1 MIVVSNELVS
11 NIVVSNERS
20 LKSTGLNGMVSNELV
35 STVME
40 SLWLEWNWTA
50 FSSSWLHVAKP
61 GDVNLDQSKK
71 NITPYFGTVL
81 RTVKAQARSR
91 YSCPQHTSVL
101 YGTAIIYLLP
111 SYVDQNAH

>member
-40 SLWLEWNWTA
+40 SL
-50 FSSSWLHVAKP
+50 
-61 GDVNLDQSKK
+61 
-71 NITPYFGTVL
+71 
-81 RTVKAQARSR
+81 
-91 YSCPQHTSVL
+91 
-101 YGTAIIYLLP
+101 
-111 SYVDQNAH
+111 